1 MTKLENTDVA
11 NAISQIKPQA
21 LWTLFQQICAIPH
34 PSGHEQELR
43 NFFIAKAKKTGL
55 QVTVDSIGNLR
66 IDKSTSPGHES
77 GLHVLLQAHL
87 DMVPQ
92 KNHGKDFNF
101 ITDAIVPGIT
111 GNRVVADHTTLGADN
126 GIGLAAAMAVLL
138 DTGIEHGPLSVLFTV
153 EEETGLRGAANLNEA
168 MLDGDILINLDSED
182 ENMVFTGCAG
192 GARCEHLLSPTYHF
206 ISGENYCSYS
216 INISGLRGGHS
227 GCNIHEGRGNSIK
240 LLSELLDLLVTQY
253 GAELIAINGGNLDN
267 AIPREAHAVIC
278 IEKTVN
284 FDIIN
289 SAIDQFAKDKRNIL
303 GDIEP
308 KMKINIERCSLLVD
322 QVFSS
327 EFKRRLLAILLRC
340 PHGVISMSKE
350 FPGIVETSSNLAAI
364 ITSKENI
371 IIRTSQR
378 SMSNILRSKI
388 TDEIGKLFTEYN
400 AFTSVSNEYSG
411 WTPELDSNVLRI
423 FCEVHQRVAGK
434 LPLVTAI
441 HAGLECGIIKNINPR
456 LDIISFG
463 PEIRNAHSPDEY
475 VSIPSVERFWLL
487 LLELLR
493 SL

>member
-1 MTKLENTDVA
+1 MIIRENTVLA
-11 NAISQIKPQA
+11 NAISQIKPQE
-21 LWTLFQQICAIPH
+21 LWVLFQQICAIPH
-34 PSGHEQELR
+34 PSGHEQNLR
-43 NFFIAKAKKTGL
+43 NFISEKARNDGL
-55 QVTVDSIGNLR
+55 QLTVDSIGNLR
-66 IDKSTSPGHES
+66 IDKSASPGHES

-92 KNHGKDFNF
+92 KNHDKNFDF
-101 ITDAIVPGIT
+101 ITDAIVPSIA
-111 GNRVVADHTTLGADN
+111 GNRVVAEHTTLGADN
-126 GIGLAAAMAVLL
+126 GIGLAAAMSVLL
-138 DTGIEHGPLSVLFTV
+138 DRTIEHGPLSVLFTV
-153 EEETGLRGAANLNEA
+153 EEETGLRGAANLSEA

-192 GARCEHLLSPTYHF
+192 GARCEHLLLPAYRRITRK
-206 ISGENYCSYS
+206 NYCSYS

-227 GCNIHEGRGNSIK
+227 GCNIHEGRGNAIK
-240 LLSELLDLLVTQY
+240 LLAELLDSLVTQY
-253 GAELIAINGGNLDN
+253 GAELVSINGGNLDN
-267 AIPREAHAVIC
+267 AIPRESVAIIC
-278 IEKTVN
+278 FGEIVD

-289 SAIDQFAKDKRNIL
+289 SAVSQFSKGKKNIL

-308 KMKINIERCSLLVD
+308 NLKITLERSSLQVD

-327 EFKRRLLAILLRC
+327 EFKHHLLAILLRC
-340 PHGVISMSKE
+340 PHGVINMSKE

-364 ITSKENI
+364 ITGKEHI

-378 SMSNILRSKI
+378 SMSNILRRNI

-400 AFTSVSNEYSG
+400 VITSVSNEYSG
-411 WTPELDSNVLRI
+411 WTPDLDSSVLRN
-423 FCEVHQRVAGK
+423 FCEVHQRIAGK

-441 HAGLECGIIKNINPR
+441 HAGLECGILKSKNPH

-493 SL
+493 IL